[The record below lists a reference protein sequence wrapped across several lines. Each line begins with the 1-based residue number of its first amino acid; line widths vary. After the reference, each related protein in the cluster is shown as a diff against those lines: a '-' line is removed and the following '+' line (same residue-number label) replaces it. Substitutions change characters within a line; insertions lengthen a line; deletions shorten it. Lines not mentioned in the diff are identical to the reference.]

1 MYILIAVQ
9 NVHFCIIHMTLRNLF
24 HMQKGVCMREENATS
39 IEYFKDPRRIVDLL
53 NGIIFHGKQVITTD
67 NLVEKNPVIHNIYR
81 KNNKVVAIEN
91 TSDLSIM
98 MAWKKLKFLFMIQ
111 LQTLEHYAM
120 PVRLFHEKGTDYYN
134 QWKKLQKEHK
144 NCDDLKD
151 GPERLSGVKKTDR
164 FYPVL
169 QIVVYFGK
177 EHWKSAFKM
186 DDLTRGKDFPEE
198 LQKLFAEKPMLL
210 FEVYH
215 FKNIEWFQTDL
226 QQVCGFLQR
235 TNDKTALQGYVKEN
249 EAVFSKL
256 EEDTYDLLTV
266 MSGIRAMK
274 LIKRDV
280 ENVGGGF
287 DMCKAFDDMMRDS
300 REEGYMRCERLMEKL
315 NQVLIASKRI
325 DDLVHASTDREYRQ
339 KLMMELGIV

>member
-1 MYILIAVQ
+1 M
-9 NVHFCIIHMTLRNLF
+9 
-24 HMQKGVCMREENATS
+24 E
-39 IEYFKDPRRIVDLL
+39 
-53 NGIIFHGKQVITTD
+53 
-67 NLVEKNPVIHNIYR
+67 
-81 KNNKVVAIEN
+81 
-91 TSDLSIM
+91 
-98 MAWKKLKFLFMIQ
+98 
-111 LQTLEHYAM
+111 
-120 PVRLFHEKGTDYYN
+120 
-134 QWKKLQKEHK
+134 KLQKEHK

-151 GPERLSGVKKTDR
+151 GPEWLSGMKKTDH
-164 FYPVL
+164 FYPIL
-169 QIVVYFGK
+169 QIVVYLGK
-177 EHWKSAFKM
+177 EHWQAAFKM
-186 DDLTRGKDFPEE
+186 DDLTRAKNFPEE
-198 LQKLFAEKPMLL
+198 LQKLFAEKPILL

-235 TNDKTALQGYVKEN
+235 TNDKTALQEYVKEN
-249 EAVFSKL
+249 ESVFSKL

-300 REEGYMRCERLMEKL
+300 RKEGYMKCENLMERL
-315 NQVLIASKRI
+315 NQALIASKRI